1 MQYMTKH
8 EDPANA
14 NAQPQRPPSNCT
26 REQPATP
33 TINPPPHRRLAKTTS
48 TDLRHLLHHRNDI
61 KLTHDGLSLALI
73 DASRA
78 DHERDA
84 KILLE
89 AGADVNYT
97 GPFRSVSTGAAQ
109 SLGGCEALDEKGALD
124 DRREALEKRHAMR
137 MIHEHYYGEV
147 VVERAVRA
155 R

>member
-1 MQYMTKH
+1 MTKH

-97 GPFRSVSTGAAQ
+97 GCEGGLVLLVAARRGHGGLVRILPEEGARVEEVH
-109 SLGGCEALDEKGALD
+109 L
-124 DRREALEKRHAMR
+124 
-137 MIHEHYYGEV
+137 YGV
-147 VVERAVRA
+147 I
-155 R
+155 